1 MCCIVKMP
9 IISSSHNALRTLLL
23 GLLVLLYG
31 CASLPPQPLLP
42 PSSAI
47 SDYAQT
53 PLAAMTKDPA
63 PGDTRSGF
71 QLQPYGPNSFAT
83 RIELARLA
91 TRSLDV
97 QYYLMPGDNAGLT
110 LMRAL
115 RDAAARGV
123 RVRVLIDDL
132 YT

>member
-1 MCCIVKMP
+1 MRRFVKTPIVP
-9 IISSSHNALRTLLL
+9 SSRNGLRTLGFGLFMLL
-23 GLLVLLYG
+23 CG
-31 CASLPPQPLLP
+31 CASLPPQPPLQ

-53 PLAAMTKDPA
+53 PLAAITKDPI

-91 TRSLDV
+91 MRSI
-97 QYYLMPGDNAGLT
+97 T
-110 LMRAL
+110 
-115 RDAAARGV
+115 
-123 RVRVLIDDL
+123 
-132 YT
+132 